1 MDPRGM
7 KGAWEAIV
15 YYVNEEKTQKIQTLA
30 AHAQWFEDH
39 MPWEPRFRKPK
50 VLGITARAIDVIV
63 ETGDSGP
70 VTPIGINLP
79 NDQAIREE
87 HGSKSVSLF
96 NVNEA
101 YEESTP
107 EGMRT
112 EFSWTPEE
120 AERAKNVG
128 RLLAGADDGD
138 ARGDRPRLGPDGGG
152 GGVCRTCC

>member
-39 MPWEPRFRKPK
+39 MPWEPRLRKPQ
-50 VLGITARAIDVIV
+50 VLGITARAIDVVV

-70 VTPIGINLP
+70 VAPLGINLP
-79 NDQAIREE
+79 NDQAIREA

-101 YEESTP
+101 YEKSTP
-107 EGMRT
+107 EEMRT
-112 EFSWTPEE
+112 EFCWTPEE
-120 AERAKNVG
+120 AERARKFGAFSQELTTEMHEVIGHGSG
-128 RLLAGADDGD
+128 RMADGS
-138 ARGDRPRLGPDGGG
+138 ASP
-152 GGVCRTCC
+152 